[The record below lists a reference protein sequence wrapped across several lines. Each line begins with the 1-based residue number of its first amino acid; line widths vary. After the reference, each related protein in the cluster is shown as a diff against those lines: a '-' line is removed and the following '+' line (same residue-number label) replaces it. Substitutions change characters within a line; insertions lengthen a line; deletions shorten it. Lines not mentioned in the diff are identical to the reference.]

1 MAKLTRV
8 YQKLFGVNGGA
19 IGVFGSAQANSPASG
34 TLTSDPATVQS
45 LAAYEAGWAS
55 ASIGGTRRPT
65 QEEFNGI
72 NFVNTRQLSYLF
84 QEGIAVWDS
93 STEYHENSIVKE
105 DGTTNIYKSIT
116 NTNTGN
122 ALTDIAN
129 WEFLGDLKN
138 PIQATETDAGI
149 AEIATQAE
157 TDAGLDDTKILTPT
171 KLANSVYTSS
181 VASQAETDAGTVDNK
196 YTSPLKINEAKQL
209 QSFATLCSVSGLN
222 TTITAGNN
230 LNLLSLF
237 GTVNESLRKETYFDL
252 KDTSNVTITN
262 FLNVD
267 PTPANN
273 KFVFPS
279 NLNTFN
285 KGYKGYVI
293 RVNTVADYAGASGA
307 TEEYNFRIRRV
318 IDNSIIDTRVL
329 PRVELDSLTGVNRGV
344 LFQTFVNTETD
355 PYVLDGMYID
365 LAVPAGG
372 QAITLTSLSVLIQT
386 I

>member
-19 IGVFGSAQANSPASG
+19 IGVFGSAQANSPLPG

-65 QEEFNGI
+65 QQEFNGI

-84 QEGIAVWDS
+84 QEGIAVWDIE
-93 STEYHENSIVKE
+93 TEYHQNSLVKE

-116 NTNTGN
+116 DNNTGN

-129 WEFLGDLKN
+129 WEFLGDLKT
-138 PIQATETDAGI
+138 PIQATEIDAGI

-222 TTITAGNN
+222 TTIAAGND
-230 LNLLSLF
+230 LNLLSL
-237 GTVNESLRKETYFDL
+237 LL
-252 KDTSNVTITN
+252 
-262 FLNVD
+262 
-267 PTPANN
+267 
-273 KFVFPS
+273 
-279 NLNTFN
+279 
-285 KGYKGYVI
+285 
-293 RVNTVADYAGASGA
+293 
-307 TEEYNFRIRRV
+307 
-318 IDNSIIDTRVL
+318 
-329 PRVELDSLTGVNRGV
+329 
-344 LFQTFVNTETD
+344 
-355 PYVLDGMYID
+355 
-365 LAVPAGG
+365 
-372 QAITLTSLSVLIQT
+372 
-386 I
+386 